1 MGRCTLSITDVV
13 RVVACRLGG
22 VQNAVRPILQNVMVQ
37 SSEKFT
43 AFQVRS
49 PWQAPFSLEFKSLQN
64 HLWKDTKR
72 LHTAWAD
79 RQILAQATR
88 ALLSQCVT
96 FSILLVL

>member
-13 RVVACRLGG
+13 RVVVACRMGG

-64 HLWKDTKR
+64 HLWKDKEKELQEEHEAYHFPFR
-72 LHTAWAD
+72 HFHSAFA
-79 RQILAQATR
+79 
-88 ALLSQCVT
+88 
-96 FSILLVL
+96 